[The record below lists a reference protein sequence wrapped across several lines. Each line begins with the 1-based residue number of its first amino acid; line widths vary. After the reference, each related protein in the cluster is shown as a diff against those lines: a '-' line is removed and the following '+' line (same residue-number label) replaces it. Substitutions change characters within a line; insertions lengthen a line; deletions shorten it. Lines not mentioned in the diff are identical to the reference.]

1 MEIDEK
7 TLDSPEERGKYTV
20 CVVGCGR
27 MGLPTACLF
36 AEAGFKVIGVD
47 KNREIVQAI
56 NKEKSP
62 FLEPGLEELIS
73 KNVKNKRLIATMDI
87 GWAVSQSDVI
97 IIAVSYTHLTLPTN

>member
-1 MEIDEK
+1 MQKKCIMEIDEK

-47 KNREIVQAI
+47 KNRKIVQAI

-62 FLEPGLEELIS
+62 LPEPGLKELIS
-73 KNVKNKRLIATMDI
+73 KNINCLLYT
-87 GWAVSQSDVI
+87 SD
-97 IIAVSYTHLTLPTN
+97 AADE